1 MAKWENRERKVRNR
15 RAFSKQGKAL
25 KNINGS
31 ASDATKRRIKRLQ
44 REHRKNQD
52 IWYDDFI
59 DEDEVSV

>member
-25 KNINGS
+25 KNIKGS
-31 ASDATKRRIKRLQ
+31 ASDSTKRKIKRLQ
-44 REHRKNQD
+44 KEHRKNQD